1 MAIISEMQEEKRP
14 SVPFEA
20 SLDPSNPLGFLE
32 KAFDFIGKESDLLL
46 KDSAEKDIATAVTA
60 ANKRLSEAEKKKA
73 EKETVKPI
81 EKKSTK
87 ESLPPMEPMEVEKP
101 KKESLKPTEPMEV
114 DKQEEEKS
122 GPIGK
127 PFDLDFI

>member
-46 KDSAEKDIATAVTA
+46 KESAEKDIATAVTA
-60 ANKRLSEAEKKKA
+60 AKKRLSEAEKKKV

-81 EKKSTK
+81 EKKLTK
-87 ESLPPMEPMEVEKP
+87 KSAPPMEPMEVEKP
-101 KKESLKPTEPMEV
+101 KKESLKPTEP
-114 DKQEEEKS
+114 KEEAKPK
-122 GPIGK
+122 PIGK
-127 PFDLDFI
+127 AFDLD